1 MWWQQRLG
9 EFVTL
14 FLVVNP
20 FAALPTFLAI
30 AAPLDRRAQRK
41 LALGAAVISFAVLV
55 FFVFAGAFLLQQM
68 GISIRAF
75 LISGGILLF
84 VVALDMIR
92 GESDRGAEVGAQGQ
106 AALAVYPLA
115 IPKIAGPGAM
125 LTVVLLTDDD
135 RLNLPGQLS
144 TVGILAAV
152 MVITFLVLL
161 AARPI
166 AWLIGIAGVSVVSR
180 IMGMLLAALAVS
192 MVLSAIGD
200 WLGLPKV

>member
-30 AAPLDRRAQRK
+30 AAPLDPRAQRK

-84 VVALDMIR
+84 VVALGHDPRQSPKSRCR
-92 GESDRGAEVGAQGQ
+92 GRRAGPSRACRLSAGNPEDRRARRHAHGGPAHRRRPFQSAGTVEHRRRSGRRHGHHVSRSAGRPADRMADRDRGRERRQPGHGHAACGAGGHHG
-106 AALAVYPLA
+106 AV
-115 IPKIAGPGAM
+115 
-125 LTVVLLTDDD
+125 
-135 RLNLPGQLS
+135 RH
-144 TVGILAAV
+144 
-152 MVITFLVLL
+152 
-161 AARPI
+161 R
-166 AWLIGIAGVSVVSR
+166 
-180 IMGMLLAALAVS
+180 
-192 MVLSAIGD
+192 
-200 WLGLPKV
+200 